1 MVLVVTNYTQE
12 WCFLA
17 LGEEERGEDGV
28 GRYKITSWR
37 AGDVGKDEVE
47 NGGDGPPKS
56 MSLQKLQKKF
66 KGIFISMV

>member
-1 MVLVVTNYTQE
+1 
-12 WCFLA
+12 
-17 LGEEERGEDGV
+17 V